1 MTTDHGPRTTHPAPA
16 PPALTLIA
24 AMSSN
29 RVIGAA
35 GALPWHEPED
45 LRFFKHTTAGHAVI
59 MGRKTWDALG
69 RPLPKRRNLVITRQT
84 GFAAPG
90 AEVFATLDA
99 AIASARQSD
108 SEPMVIGGGEI
119 YRQALPMATCIHL
132 TEVRCEVAGD
142 ATFPELDP
150 AVWTVASERESGRL
164 VFRTYT
170 RRA

>member
-1 MTTDHGPRTTHPAPA
+1 ME
-16 PPALTLIA
+16 ALTLIA

-35 GALPWHEPED
+35 GQLPWHEPED
-45 LRFFKHTTAGHAVI
+45 LRFFKATTAGHAVI

-69 RPLPKRRNLVITRQT
+69 RPLPNRRNLIITRQN
-84 GFAAPG
+84 GFVANG

-99 AIASARQSD
+99 AVAAARSSD
-108 SEPMVIGGGEI
+108 AEPMVIGGGEI
-119 YRQALPMATCIHL
+119 YRQALPSATLIHL
-132 TEVRCEVAGD
+132 TEVRGEVVGD

-150 AVWTVASERESGRL
+150 AAWNVISERESGRL
-164 VFRTYT
+164 LFRSYA

>member
-1 MTTDHGPRTTHPAPA
+1 MIAGPPTTDPR
-16 PPALTLIA
+16 PPLILIA

-35 GALPWHEPED
+35 GQLPWHEPED
-45 LRFFKHTTAGHAVI
+45 LRFFKTTTAGHAVI

-69 RPLPKRRNLVITRQT
+69 RPLPKRRNLIITRQS
-84 GFAAPG
+84 GFVANG

-99 AIASARQSD
+99 AVAAARSSD
-108 SEPMVIGGGEI
+108 AEPMVIGGGEI
-119 YRQALPMATCIHL
+119 YRQALPSATLIHL
-132 TEVRCEVAGD
+132 TEVRGEVVGD

-150 AVWTVASERESGRL
+150 AAWNVISERESGRL
-164 VFRTYT
+164 LFRSYA